1 MASHSLQAMHLR
13 NHFIRMFM
21 PLFSR
26 RVSSE
31 AVLTSH
37 SGRDGDLLVGEVDR
51 ELLSGHS
58 HDRHPDAAEHVREE
72 HILAGALQDYE

>member
-13 NHFIRMFM
+13 NQSTVLFM
-21 PLFSR
+21 PFFSR

-31 AVLTSH
+31 AVFTSH

-51 ELLSGHS
+51 ELLSGHA
-58 HDRHPDAAEHVREE
+58 HDRHPDATEHVREE

>member
-13 NHFIRMFM
+13 NQSTVLFM

-51 ELLSGHS
+51 ELFSGHA

>member
-13 NHFIRMFM
+13 NQSTVLFM

-31 AVLTSH
+31 AVFTSH
-37 SGRDGDLLVGEVDR
+37 SGRDGDLLVGEVDG
-51 ELLSGHS
+51 ELLSGHA

-72 HILAGALQDYE
+72 HILARALQDYE

>member
-13 NHFIRMFM
+13 NQSTIMLM

-31 AVLTSH
+31 AVFTSH
-37 SGRDGDLLVGEVDR
+37 SGRDGDLLVREVDG
-51 ELLSGHS
+51 ELLSGHA

>member
-13 NHFIRMFM
+13 NQSTVLFM

-31 AVLTSH
+31 AVFTSH

-51 ELLSGHS
+51 ELLSGHA
-58 HDRHPDAAEHVREE
+58 HDRHPDATEHVREE
-72 HILAGALQDYE
+72 HILARALQDYE